1 MDAVVSGL
9 FVLGLAASLIFY
21 VRQRQAGNRRYKP
34 RVGAQTTS
42 STPPSWSSRSM
53 SSSSG
58 PSHPMTR
65 PQTNASV
72 GPHVRTTSPGP
83 SPTSGSSARR
93 SSPRP
98 KGKAIPNYGRVPKG
112 PRYTATSSGC
122 WEWNG
127 DRNPAGY
134 GVVLGKLAHRVEYER
149 AKGPIK
155 PGLVLLHEC
164 DNPPCVN
171 PAHLRPGTRAENT
184 ADMYAK
190 KRARPFGRNQTL
202 TPAERDDVAERYLA
216 GQDAADLAQEFGVS
230 RSYVTTLGS
239 KRARETDRTRQT
251 ASGRRGGKRLTD
263 AQRAEIARRYRD
275 GTAASELM
283 EEFGVSRGYVS
294 LLFNRTYPQ
303 GGREPQYRT
312 GSSFDV
318 EEIVKLRRQGKTHQ
332 EIADIVGMSKSHV
345 GRLLMDSGEK

>member
-1 MDAVVSGL
+1 MNALVSAL
-9 FVLGLAASLIFY
+9 FMIGLAISLGFY
-21 VRQRQAGNRRYKP
+21 ARRLFAAHTANKQRTKSYRA
-34 RVGAQTTS
+34 
-42 STPPSWSSRSM
+42 TPPTQSVPSRSWSPKTDSSYNHAAAFTQTAVYPSSRTKSDRPKQGSGSRSPRGAAR
-53 SSSSG
+53 SKG
-58 PSHPMTR
+58 R
-65 PQTNASV
+65 P
-72 GPHVRTTSPGP
+72 
-83 SPTSGSSARR
+83 
-93 SSPRP
+93 
-98 KGKAIPNYGRVPKG
+98 IPNYGRVPIG
-112 PRYTATSSGC
+112 PRYTITPSGC

-134 GVVLGKLAHRVEYER
+134 GIVLGKLAHRVEYER
-149 AKGPIK
+149 AKGHIK
-155 PGLVLLHEC
+155 PGLVLLHGC

-190 KRARPFGRNQTL
+190 KRARPFGRDQKL
-202 TPAERDDVAERYLA
+202 TPAQSNDVAERYLA
-216 GQDAADLAQEFGVS
+216 GQDAADLAHEFGVS
-230 RSYVTTLGS
+230 RSYVTSLGS
-239 KRARETDRTRQT
+239 KRGRDTNRTRDR
-251 ASGRRGGKRLTD
+251 ASGQRAGKRLTD

-345 GRLLMDSGEK
+345 GRLLMNSGEK